1 MTGRGVTL
9 DWRRKYIVLKARLI
23 WLAPPINKS
32 DPSEASPVFEQ
43 QQQVIIL
50 PKEITKP
57 FQIRKGFVDYMQLFF
72 RINSP

>member
-1 MTGRGVTL
+1 
-9 DWRRKYIVLKARLI
+9 
-23 WLAPPINKS
+23 LATQIHRPESPPDLVGPPINKS